1 MSATL
6 LVFSLNPTLQKTTL
20 FPEGWN
26 RGEVNRSSEYSLKVS
41 GKGANTARI
50 LAQLEENVAYLTQL
64 GGRNRDFFVEEM
76 RREGVKLFWD
86 DSESE
91 IRYCQTLI
99 SGNPFDVTEIIEE
112 GEAVSEQTDRSI
124 RDHFTEAMSIAD
136 YLLIVGSK
144 APGFSEDIYMDC
156 AREAHSNGIPLI
168 LDLHGPDLQ
177 KMMELS
183 PRLVKI
189 NAFEF
194 LQSFFPESESSQQIS
209 DEQVLLIK
217 EKAAEL
223 SLKGTDMV
231 ITNGAQ
237 ELILAVKGQIESILP
252 PEMELVNPIGCGDAM
267 TAGMAAGLARNLP
280 IRQALELGME
290 CAQKNGAN
298 LAPGNILQ
306 D

>member
-20 FPEGWN
+20 FPGGWN
-26 RGEVNRSSEYSLKVS
+26 RGEVNRSSEYSLTVS

-50 LAQLEENVAYLTQL
+50 LAQLEESVAYLTQL
-64 GGRNRDFFVEEM
+64 GGRNRDFFLEEM
-76 RREGVKLFWD
+76 RKEGVKLFWD

-112 GEAVSEQTDRSI
+112 GEPVSEQTDRSI

-136 YLLIVGSK
+136 WLLIVGSK
-144 APGFSEDIYMDC
+144 APGFSDNIYLDC
-156 AREAHSNGIPLI
+156 AKQAHDSGIPLI

-177 KMMELS
+177 KMMDFS

-194 LQSFFPESESSQQIS
+194 LQSFLPEEKSSQHIS
-209 DEQVLLIK
+209 AEQTSLIK
-217 EKAAEL
+217 EKAAAL
-223 SLKGTDMV
+223 SAGGIDLV
-231 ITNGAQ
+231 ITNGAE
-237 ELILAVKGQIESILP
+237 ELILAEKGRVESLLP
-252 PEMELVNPIGCGDAM
+252 PKMELVNPIGCGDAM
-267 TAGMAAGLARNLP
+267 TAGIAAGLRRNLST
-280 IRQALELGME
+280 RQALDLGLD
-290 CAQKNGAN
+290 CAKKNGAN
-298 LAPGNILQ
+298 SAPGTIL
-306 D
+306 